1 MGLQNETPK
10 NTEKTTEKNV
20 KCADIERAPTDL
32 TLSGGLFAALY
43 RAARSIDYSYNNYVR
58 VCRDYDH
65 NVVVVEGGYDL
76 EPYLKD
82 CKMACLRSQTKTLVK
97 TNCAYP
103 DVCHE
108 ACEEAMESHARL
120 ILITNYRFIVYELTW
135 ENVDFDASLFGESFR
150 IKINY

>member
-1 MGLQNETPK
+1 MQTQNETPK
-10 NTEKTTEKNV
+10 PTEKNV
-20 KCADIERAPTDL
+20 KCADIERAPADL

-97 TNCAYP
+97 TNCAHP
-103 DVCHE
+103 DAFDMCQEVCE
-108 ACEEAMESHARL
+108 QAMESHARL
-120 ILITNYRFIVYELTW
+120 ILTTNYRLIAYELTW
-135 ENVDFDASLFGESFR
+135 ENVNFDTSLFGESFR